1 MNDREENLSEE
12 TPDWMAIILQFLFG
26 AFVGGGIVFYEFL
39 RYGFGRGGGHH
50 FMLICSMAGAIVL
63 GSIAALF
70 GDDTWGVSFR
80 VIPNMPIRHSPASRL
95 LFTVTMVVAAMT
107 PLIYC
112 LLARKP

>member
-1 MNDREENLSEE
+1 MNDREENLPEE
-12 TPDWMAIILQFLFG
+12 SPDWIAITLQFLFG

-50 FMLICSMAGAIVL
+50 FMLICFMSGPIVL

-70 GDDTWGVSFR
+70 GDDTWSASFR

-95 LFTVTMVVAAMT
+95 FFTVTMVVAAMT
-107 PLIYC
+107 PLIYW